1 MEWNQ
6 SGRKAIWLLPSGRC
20 SGDTDIGWW
29 ASWRMTEAPSLSCC
43 FILFCYLYRLKGR
56 SASLSRY
63 MLFRLKR
70 LCTLCT
76 RVLTFF
82 PRNHYF
88 SQTRYGSCW
97 SEARWWQSRARDCT
111 ITTQKDLNQGDI
123 SELYMGQARACLGC
137 EVVSGVCHVE
147 TVQKEFGS
155 QCYYCRMEL
164 GVCSHHSSSF
174 PSQL

>member
-29 ASWRMTEAPSLSCC
+29 ASWRMIEAPSLSC
-43 FILFCYLYRLKGR
+43 FILFCCLYRLKGR

-63 MLFRLKR
+63 MCFGLKDFVHFAHA
-70 LCTLCT
+70 CSH
-76 RVLTFF
+76 FSQ
-82 PRNHYF
+82 NHYF
-88 SQTRYGSCW
+88 SQTRYGSCR
-97 SEARWWQSRARDCT
+97 SEARWWQSRARDCV

-123 SELYMGQARACLGC
+123 SELYTGQARACLGC

-147 TVQKEFGS
+147 IVQKEFES